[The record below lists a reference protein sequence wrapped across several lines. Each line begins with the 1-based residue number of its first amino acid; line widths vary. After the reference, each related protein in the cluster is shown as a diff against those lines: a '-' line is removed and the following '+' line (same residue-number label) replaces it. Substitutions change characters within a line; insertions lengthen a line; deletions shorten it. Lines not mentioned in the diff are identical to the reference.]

1 MCDCIQQTNNMLKEH
16 NVRLVSTMFSKPEV
30 VVVETA
36 KIDTKKRGR
45 PPVMLASFCP
55 FCGEEYT
62 YKSEAA

>member
-1 MCDCIQQTNNMLKEH
+1 VMLKEH

-55 FCGEEYT
+55 FCGEKYDHKT
-62 YKSEAA
+62 EAA